1 MVQVAKEP
9 IGTKG
14 ARVTNNV
21 SIAGRHLVY
30 MPTVEH
36 VGVSRRIV
44 DDDERT
50 RLENILETLVPQGG
64 GFVARTA
71 AEGRSV
77 DDLETDLEFLRQ
89 VWNEILLRK
98 DSLHAPSTLYEEFDI
113 LLRAV
118 RDPVRPDLEE
128 IVVDNDHEYER
139 IHDFMSRFMPR
150 YVDRLT
156 KYGEKNLH
164 F

>member
-50 RLENILETLVPQGG
+50 RLKNIFGDPSASRWWLCRENGSRG
-64 GFVARTA
+64 
-71 AEGRSV
+71 AERRRS
-77 DDLETDLEFLRQ
+77 
-89 VWNEILLRK
+89 
-98 DSLHAPSTLYEEFDI
+98 
-113 LLRAV
+113 
-118 RDPVRPDLEE
+118 
-128 IVVDNDHEYER
+128 
-139 IHDFMSRFMPR
+139 
-150 YVDRLT
+150 
-156 KYGEKNLH
+156 
-164 F
+164 

>member
-14 ARVTNNV
+14 ARVTNHV

-44 DDDERT
+44 DDAERL
-50 RLENILETLVPQGG
+50 RLKDILETLVPKGG

-71 AEGRSV
+71 AEGRSIE
-77 DDLETDLEFLRQ
+77 DLEADLEFLRQ
-89 VWNEILLRK
+89 IWNDILLK
-98 DSLHAPSTLYEEFDI
+98 KEGAHAPFSLYEE
-113 LLRAV
+113 LTLSSSC
-118 RDPVRPDLEE
+118 
-128 IVVDNDHEYER
+128 
-139 IHDFMSRFMPR
+139 SRH
-150 YVDRLT
+150 
-156 KYGEKNLH
+156 GSSWA
-164 F
+164 